1 MEDED
6 YWNLSDKI
14 DYISMNVILPIF
26 VSVGLVANIFTFC
39 AWVFGSKS
47 KYMCCAVY
55 FAANSAVDFLV
66 LTYPLFRNNYWQ
78 FSIPKTDFT
87 CKLFVSFYRSVK
99 HLTTCISAIITVER
113 SLTILFPFVFK
124 PQDMRKRSKIVLLV
138 ILILQP
144 FMQFITFYYVYAKDD
159 DCVGNAIVVN
169 YGSVFHA
176 FVIILIPFAIIIL
189 FNVATVAALIRS
201 RRHAVSGHRDH
212 VAVFTKLTLLTG
224 VSFVLSY
231 TIAVVITMYVLL
243 DLEEFPRILDLML
256 SPSYT
261 MWLFNSA
268 MNPIICMIVCKSV
281 REDIALFVRAVGR
294 RFRRQC
300 TCRGTPSEIPA
311 SGASGGTA
319 GARATEETASRNADT
334 SAANANVATTPV

>member
-1 MEDED
+1 MMIALEM
-6 YWNLSDKI
+6 LLLLI
-14 DYISMNVILPIF
+14 M
-26 VSVGLVANIFTFC
+26 GLF
-39 AWVFGSKS
+39 
-47 KYMCCAVY
+47 
-55 FAANSAVDFLV
+55 
-66 LTYPLFRNNYWQ
+66 
-78 FSIPKTDFT
+78 
-87 CKLFVSFYRSVK
+87 
-99 HLTTCISAIITVER
+99 
-113 SLTILFPFVFK
+113 
-124 PQDMRKRSKIVLLV
+124 
-138 ILILQP
+138 
-144 FMQFITFYYVYAKDD
+144 
-159 DCVGNAIVVN
+159 
-169 YGSVFHA
+169 FHA
-176 FVIILIPFAIIIL
+176 FVVILIPFAIIIV

-268 MNPIICMIVCKSV
+268 MNPVICMIVCKSV

-294 RFRRQC
+294 RFRRRC

-311 SGASGGTA
+311 SGASGGSA
-319 GARATEETASRNADT
+319 GTRATEETETASRNADI